1 MPLYQFR
8 KGETEKTFLFIH
20 VPKTG
25 GTAIETYFRA
35 IGLMGYFDPPTYMP
49 VRPYLKVPPAHYDYG
64 VLKRLYNLD
73 SLYSFA
79 VVRHPVR
86 RMVSEYKWAME
97 KSTASETLSKMDFGQ
112 YLRFMFDQFKRDDNV
127 ASGHFKPQV
136 RFVGEKVSKIFKYEA
151 GLENI
156 IKHVIKDV
164 GFMINGQIRLPTVNN
179 TSPRKVVPAA
189 GEINLIRE
197 AFAED
202 YTAFGYT
209 DDMEPA
215 GSPTA

>member
-156 IKHVIKDV
+156 IAHVLKDV
-164 GFMINGQIRLPTVNN
+164 GLAFEGLVRLPVVNR
-179 TSPRKVVPAA
+179 TAERKVEPSA
-189 GEINLIRE
+189 EDIDLIRE
-197 AFAED
+197 FYAED
-202 YTAFGYT
+202 FTAFSYNGEE
-209 DDMEPA
+209 M
-215 GSPTA
+215 G